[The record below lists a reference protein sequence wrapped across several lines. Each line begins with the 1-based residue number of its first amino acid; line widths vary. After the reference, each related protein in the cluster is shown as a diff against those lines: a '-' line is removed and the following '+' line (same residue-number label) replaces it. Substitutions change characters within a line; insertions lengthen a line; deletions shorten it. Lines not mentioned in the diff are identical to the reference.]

1 MYLLNQTNNELV
13 AHSSGN
19 VVRGNYEEND
29 GPTQPMAERE
39 VMPEAETPD
48 TEMGV
53 DVAYIGGEEDVVAP
67 STSMSLRD
75 VKITPLSSGF
85 LVKVGCQSVAV
96 ETPEKLLA
104 ALAKYYE
111 NSSEFERKWY
121 EKNVINRL
129 DNIL

>member
-1 MYLLNQTNNELV
+1 MYLFNIESA

-19 VVRGNYEEND
+19 VLAGNMQEND
-29 GPTQPMAERE
+29 APLQERE
-39 VMPEAETPD
+39 VMPEPEVAIEDAMETPS
-48 TEMGV
+48 
-53 DVAYIGGEEDVVAP
+53 P
-67 STSMSLRD
+67 SKSLRD

-85 LVKVGCQSVAV
+85 LVMVGCQTVAV

-111 NSSEFERKWY
+111 NPSEFERKWY
-121 EKNVINRL
+121 EKPVINRL

>member
-1 MYLLNQTNNELV
+1 MYLLNQVEGG

-19 VVRGNYEEND
+19 VVASTMQEND
-29 GPTQPMAERE
+29 APVQERE
-39 VMPEAETPD
+39 VMPEPE
-48 TEMGV
+48 
-53 DVAYIGGEEDVVAP
+53 VA
-67 STSMSLRD
+67 TSLRD

-111 NSSEFERKWY
+111 NPSEFERKWY
-121 EKNVINRL
+121 EKPVINRL
-129 DNIL
+129 ENIL

>member
-1 MYLLNQTNNELV
+1 MYLLNQVEGG

-19 VVRGNYEEND
+19 VVASTMQEND
-29 GPTQPMAERE
+29 APVQERE
-39 VMPEAETPD
+39 VMPEPEVA
-48 TEMGV
+48 TEDVGR
-53 DVAYIGGEEDVVAP
+53 DVAYIGEDAMEAP
-67 STSMSLRD
+67 SPSMSLRD

-111 NSSEFERKWY
+111 NPSEFERKWY
-121 EKNVINRL
+121 EKPVINRL
-129 DNIL
+129 ENIL